1 VGGSESS
8 RCESSSRVWPFRA
21 KPTHPRRVR
30 HGAASHFVTLAVMT
44 KPDLVVRTEARINNH
59 PLCHPLMT
67 IRLVLFDALHTLV
80 KPRAPIF
87 LQYANVF
94 EPHLGKLSP
103 EAIKS
108 SFKTGKLQISRHC
121 YMVVRVYD
129 RTRVKHWGRCK
140 SNALPMPAVPLSG
153 GVRS

>member
-1 VGGSESS
+1 MAWRSSQRGGSGWEEVSQAGVNHHRGCAFPS
-8 RCESSSRVWPFRA
+8 QA
-21 KPTHPRRVR
+21 THPRRVR
-30 HGAASHFVTLAVMT
+30 HGTASHFVTLAVMT

-94 EPHLGKLSP
+94 EPHLGRLSP

-108 SFKTGKLQISRHC
+108 SFKTGKFQYLAIVIWS
-121 YMVVRVYD
+121 YVFTIARV
-129 RTRVKHWGRCK
+129 
-140 SNALPMPAVPLSG
+140 
-153 GVRS
+153 